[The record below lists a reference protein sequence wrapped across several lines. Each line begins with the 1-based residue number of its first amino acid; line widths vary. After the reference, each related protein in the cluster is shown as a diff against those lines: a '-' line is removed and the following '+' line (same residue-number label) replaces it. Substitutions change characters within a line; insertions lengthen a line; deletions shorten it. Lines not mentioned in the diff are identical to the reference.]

1 MRSPGSLRSLKKVEK
16 NVSKRISGSYTLLSL
31 TDERA
36 LKEAGVVLS
45 PWTLRQWRKTGRHP
59 ELFVKVGRRVFLV
72 LENWQKLVEKGV
84 GK

>member
-1 MRSPGSLRSLKKVEK
+1 MRTFKKKEKHVKNKVLK
-16 NVSKRISGSYTLLSL
+16 SYTLLSL
-31 TDERA
+31 TDEKA

-45 PWTLRQWRKTGRHP
+45 PWTLRQWRKTGKHP

-72 LENWQKLVEKGV
+72 LENWQKLVEKGL